1 MLCTDDARRRTPD
14 TGRRMM
20 DAGPS
25 TPYYRLTGELKI
37 DHFQLSMSLFH
48 AVNVISLY
56 DCEDHTDLLIMKKGE
71 TNAILAPKV
80 SFEQAVFAS
89 RINVHIPS
97 IC

>member
-1 MLCTDDARRRTPD
+1 
-14 TGRRMM
+14 M

-71 TNAILAPKV
+71 TNAILAQKV
-80 SFEQAVFAS
+80 SFEQAVFAL